1 MATVAI
7 LSVLV
12 KSEEG
17 ALHVA
22 RSAPGAMKLWEGICQ
37 LLGRK
42 MDMERK
48 YIERLEGEHPLGGP
62 QVPRMSLRV
71 PRLCIVRFQAV
82 CGLRGCWVC
91 AGALASS
98 LWLGCMWLPLH
109 GWAACALLGK
119 RDRPGSVGC
128 CRR

>member
-22 RSAPGAMKLWEGICQ
+22 QSAPGAMKLWEGICQ

-48 YIERLEGEHPLGGP
+48 YIERLEGEHPPGP
-62 QVPRMSLRV
+62 RVPGMSLRV
-71 PRLCIVRFQAV
+71 PRLCIVRVVCQAV
-82 CGLRGCWVC
+82 CGLRGCRVC
-91 AGALASS
+91 AGATASS
-98 LWLGCMWLPLH
+98 LSLGCMWLPLH
-109 GWAACALLGK
+109 G
-119 RDRPGSVGC
+119 
-128 CRR
+128 

>member
-1 MATVAI
+1 VPQEIFMATVSI

-12 KSEEG
+12 KSDEG

-48 YIERLEGEHPLGGP
+48 YIERLEGAVCHACSSPTAP
-62 QVPRMSLRV
+62 Q
-71 PRLCIVRFQAV
+71 PRLDVADSGPDNAYKSPPDQAAARFE
-82 CGLRGCWVC
+82 
-91 AGALASS
+91 SS
-98 LWLGCMWLPLH
+98 MSRH
-109 GWAACALLGK
+109 
-119 RDRPGSVGC
+119 
-128 CRR
+128 

>member
-12 KSEEG
+12 KSDEG

-22 RSAPGAMKLWEGICQ
+22 RSAPAAMKLWEGICQ

-48 YIERLEGEHPLGGP
+48 YIERLEGAPH
-62 QVPRMSLRV
+62 
-71 PRLCIVRFQAV
+71 A
-82 CGLRGCWVC
+82 
-91 AGALASS
+91 
-98 LWLGCMWLPLH
+98 
-109 GWAACALLGK
+109 
-119 RDRPGSVGC
+119 
-128 CRR
+128 